1 MIKRKIWALH
11 KLDATTVDA
20 TFLFGLG
27 CEVEVVLP
35 EPQTVTSADGKQWRY
50 AVENPFIRITTTCDK
65 QESMLKLKYG
75 EELLLLQVY
84 HTMATEWTPIP
95 GI

>member
-11 KLDATTVDA
+11 RPDATKVDA

-35 EPQTVTSADGKQWRY
+35 EPQTITSADGKQWRY
-50 AVENPFIRITTTCDK
+50 SVENPFIRITTTCDK
-65 QESMLKLKYG
+65 QESLLKLKYG
-75 EELLLLQVY
+75 EDLHILQIF
-84 HTMATEWTPIP
+84 HTLPDNITPIP
-95 GI
+95 GL